1 MLGSKSVN
9 KLFWPG
15 NFSRGGTL
23 SSMNMRLATLPRL
36 GVEFHTQDRYA
47 GRFVPS
53 NNLTLRATMI
63 LLVLFHHVHFQ
74 VPFLA
79 MTSPTGAMLYL
90 QRNAGRFS
98 VTVLQFS

>member
-1 MLGSKSVN
+1 
-9 KLFWPG
+9 
-15 NFSRGGTL
+15 
-23 SSMNMRLATLPRL
+23 MNMRLATLPRL

-47 GRFVPS
+47 GRFVPFD
-53 NNLTLRATMI
+53 NLTLRATIRMI
-63 LLVLFHHVHFQ
+63 LSVLFHHVHFQ

-79 MTSPTGAMLYL
+79 MTSPAGAMLYL